1 MPSEVLQHSQ
11 LKRGLPTEKPKERS
25 KIEVVTMGGESTRR
39 KFEKSFGSWTIEFH
53 DGALSGYVSRLSE
66 AMQECP
72 DDIEAG
78 WSGAAAEN
86 HHSIVV
92 PIDGLGHKS
101 QTIKELGLQ
110 AFVCCCIV
118 LEGRLQSQIG
128 YAPVPSPLHSETFK
142 HAA

>member
-1 MPSEVLQHSQ
+1 
-11 LKRGLPTEKPKERS
+11 
-25 KIEVVTMGGESTRR
+25 MGGESTRR

-86 HHSIVV
+86 HHSKMN
-92 PIDGLGHKS
+92 PTAKPRP
-101 QTIKELGLQ
+101 QTSDNQ
-110 AFVCCCIV
+110 D
-118 LEGRLQSQIG
+118 EGTWWIC
-128 YAPVPSPLHSETFK
+128 A
-142 HAA
+142 